1 MWGADIILSLGKV
14 GGKKVLIETIICLPT
29 AQLEFPAQ
37 TGIKPTKIRSCF
49 PEAIL
54 RIFLISVGMKCAQNK
69 LEPDVVIFEIASIFG
84 SFEAA
89 IFH

>member
-1 MWGADIILSLGKV
+1 MSLGEV

-29 AQLEFPAQ
+29 AQLEFPTQ

-54 RIFLISVGMKCAQNK
+54 RIFLISVGIKCAK
-69 LEPDVVIFEIASIFG
+69 IFVIFEIASIFG